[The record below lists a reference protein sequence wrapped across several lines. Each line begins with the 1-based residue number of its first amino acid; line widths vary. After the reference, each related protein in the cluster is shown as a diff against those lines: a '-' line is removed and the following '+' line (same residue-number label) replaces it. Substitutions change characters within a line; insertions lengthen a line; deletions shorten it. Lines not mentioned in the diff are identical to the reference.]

1 MIFDDEDEI
10 SMNQGGEDMG
20 DWLGECG
27 SSKEMI
33 LSVFPQDI
41 DIRGEE
47 EGYYFPSKSCGSF
60 GKTLCLQILLTN

>member
-47 EGYYFPSKSCGSF
+47 EGYYFLANLVVALE
-60 GKTLCLQILLTN
+60 KTLCLQISLTN